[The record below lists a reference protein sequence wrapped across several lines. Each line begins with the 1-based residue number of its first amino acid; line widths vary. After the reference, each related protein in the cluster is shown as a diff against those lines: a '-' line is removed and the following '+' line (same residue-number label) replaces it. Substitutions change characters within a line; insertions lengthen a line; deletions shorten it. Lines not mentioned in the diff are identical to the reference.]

1 MVKWQRQDANSG
13 PKAKSPSATL
23 PVWCVIAKV
32 KEGKNQSGECL
43 FPLPDFLW
51 KPSCPERSLLHLQN
65 EVKNSGS
72 LFNAPKDFLQVS
84 LLRGTG
90 HRVGLHYLCHCCP
103 VFLFLSSPGHQ
114 QQQWKQCFPQSSTV
128 WVRAMWLGGGRLWNT
143 RSWRLPSGF
152 AARPP
157 HLEGPGK
164 VKDRGEGSLLTSDI
178 QSGEH
183 FQMLRNNAV
192 IDDFFQVF
200 MFVIIL

>member
-1 MVKWQRQDANSG
+1 M
-13 PKAKSPSATL
+13 
-23 PVWCVIAKV
+23 
-32 KEGKNQSGECL
+32 
-43 FPLPDFLW
+43 
-51 KPSCPERSLLHLQN
+51 
-65 EVKNSGS
+65 
-72 LFNAPKDFLQVS
+72 
-84 LLRGTG
+84 
-90 HRVGLHYLCHCCP
+90 
-103 VFLFLSSPGHQ
+103 
-114 QQQWKQCFPQSSTV
+114 
-128 WVRAMWLGGGRLWNT
+128 